1 MPTTIPKYALAPIV
15 DCRDYWIDALRLLR
29 ISSQGIDEL
38 IALPDLME
46 SLGYTGKSSF
56 GRKRTP
62 EQIEK
67 ERATWQE
74 AKETSLF
81 AKKEVD
87 SQFPL
92 LHAHTLVGMWGALEV
107 AIEDLMVA
115 ILINEKDALK
125 NDAVKKVKISLAD
138 FEVLDEDGRARFIV
152 TELGR
157 TPSAGTRRGIETF
170 ESLLTCV
177 GLSGSVDAD
186 TKKAIWEAQNARNV
200 IVHRR
205 SIADRNIVE
214 NCPWRGLKPG
224 DKLVVSSQDL
234 NRYGTA
240 FRQYLIVLEERLKAR
255 YSHSK

>member
-1 MPTTIPKYALAPIV
+1 MPTTIPRYALAPIA

-29 ISSQGIDEL
+29 ISSQGIEEL
-38 IALPDLME
+38 ISLPDLME
-46 SLGYTGKSSF
+46 SLGYSGKPSF

-81 AKKEVD
+81 ARKEVE

-92 LHAHTLVGMWGALEV
+92 LHAHTLVGMWGALETAIDDLIV
-107 AIEDLMVA
+107 AL
-115 ILINEKDALK
+115 LINEKDVLN
-125 NDAVKKVKISLAD
+125 NDAVKKVRIPLAD
-138 FEVLDEDGRARFIV
+138 FQLLDEDGRARFIV

-157 TPSAGTRRGIETF
+157 TLSAGTRRGIETF
-170 ESLLTCV
+170 ESLLNCV
-177 GLSGSVDAD
+177 GLSGSVDAE
-186 TKKAIWEAQNARNV
+186 TKKAIWEAQNVRNV

-224 DKLVVSSQDL
+224 DQLVVSSEDL
-234 NRYGTA
+234 SRYGTA
-240 FRQYLIVLEERLKAR
+240 FRQYLILLEGRLKNR
-255 YSHSK
+255 YSRPK